1 MGRSDGCCDVD
12 VASLPCEAARA
23 GTPVGSASSSARSEA
38 HGPSRYPSRAY
49 TRSFTRRTRPARAPS
64 VRCRPEGFKLDEGF
78 QDIFPPAPN
87 SMHDDSDA
95 VSADAPASQGGLFF
109 GVSVWA
115 ICQDIGHR
123 AGHLGHPPDCSPRS
137 LDFGRAER
145 MESIET
151 QAPPVPCLHS
161 DRVSRRSS
169 AVRWNAKERR
179 DDRSQQRALA
189 EVRFTRAFPRPIRR
203 VRRRERASARS
214 ANVSIIAIILF
225 YCPAVHP
232 PSMRRGPSS
241 TSLRRSERCDVHR
254 HQSLTSIVLSSA
266 ASAPCWTRRA

>member
-1 MGRSDGCCDVD
+1 MSLHSRVKRRGLEPRSGQR
-12 VASLPCEAARA
+12 AHPRARRR
-23 GTPVGSASSSARSEA
+23 T
-38 HGPSRYPSRAY
+38 GPRD
-49 TRSFTRRTRPARAPS
+49 TRREHAHEGSPAAHARRAHRLFVAGQRVSNSKLLPRLFPARAQ
-64 VRCRPEGFKLDEGF
+64 L
-78 QDIFPPAPN
+78 
-87 SMHDDSDA
+87 DDSDA

-115 ICQDIGHR
+115 IGKDIGHR

-145 MESIET
+145 MESIST

-189 EVRFTRAFPRPIRR
+189 EVRFTRAFPRPLRR
-203 VRRRERASARS
+203 VRWRERASAHS

-225 YCPAVHP
+225 YCRAVHP
-232 PSMRRGPSS
+232 PLVRRGPSS
-241 TSLRRSERCDVHR
+241 TSLRRSERCRVHR
-254 HQSLTSIVLSSA
+254 HQSLTSRVPSSA
-266 ASAPCWTRRA
+266 ASAPFWTRRA

>member
-1 MGRSDGCCDVD
+1 MHTKFHPPHTPGARTVC
-12 VASLPCEAARA
+12 SLPAE
-23 GTPVGSASSSARSEA
+23 GFQ
-38 HGPSRYPSRAY
+38 
-49 TRSFTRRTRPARAPS
+49 TRSF
-64 VRCRPEGFKLDEGF
+64 F
-78 QDIFPPAPN
+78 QDFFPPAPN

-115 ICQDIGHR
+115 IGQDIGHR
-123 AGHLGHPPDCSPRS
+123 AGHLGHPPDRSPRS

-151 QAPPVPCLHS
+151 RAPPVPCLHS

-179 DDRSQQRALA
+179 DDRSQQRALS
-189 EVRFTRAFPRPIRR
+189 EVRFTRAVPCPIRR
-203 VRRRERASARS
+203 VRWRERALAHS

-232 PSMRRGPSS
+232 PVRRGPSMS
-241 TSLRRSERCDVHR
+241 TSLRRSERCRVHR
-254 HQSLTSIVLSSA
+254 HQSLTSRVPSSA

>member
-1 MGRSDGCCDVD
+1 MSLHSRVKRRGLEPRSGQR
-12 VASLPCEAARA
+12 AHPRARRR
-23 GTPVGSASSSARSEA
+23 T
-38 HGPSRYPSRAY
+38 GPRD
-49 TRSFTRRTRPARAPS
+49 TRREHAHEVSPAAHARRAHRLFVAGRRVS
-64 VRCRPEGFKLDEGF
+64 NSSFF
-78 QDIFPPAPN
+78 QDFFPPAPN

-95 VSADAPASQGGLFF
+95 ESADAPASQGGLFF

-115 ICQDIGHR
+115 IGQDIGHR

-179 DDRSQQRALA
+179 DDRSRQRALA

-203 VRRRERASARS
+203 VRRRERASAHS
-214 ANVSIIAIILF
+214 TNVSIIAIILF
-225 YCPAVHP
+225 YCPAVP
-232 PSMRRGPSS
+232 PSVRRGPSS
-241 TSLRRSERCDVHR
+241 TSLRRSERCRVHR
-254 HQSLTSIVLSSA
+254 HQSLTSIVPSSA
-266 ASAPCWTRRA
+266 ASAPFWTRRA

>member
-1 MGRSDGCCDVD
+1 MHTKFHPPHTPG
-12 VASLPCEAARA
+12 ARTVCSMPA
-23 GTPVGSASSSARSEA
+23 EGFQ
-38 HGPSRYPSRAY
+38 
-49 TRSFTRRTRPARAPS
+49 TRSF
-64 VRCRPEGFKLDEGF
+64 F
-78 QDIFPPAPN
+78 QDFFPPAPN

-115 ICQDIGHR
+115 IGQDIGHR

-145 MESIET
+145 MESIER

-179 DDRSQQRALA
+179 DDRSQQRALS
-189 EVRFTRAFPRPIRR
+189 EVRFTRAFPCPIRR
-203 VRRRERASARS
+203 VRWRERASAHL
-214 ANVSIIAIILF
+214 ANVSIIAIHLVLLSRRPPTGATRAID
-225 YCPAVHP
+225 VHVP
-232 PSMRRGPSS
+232 PSIRTMRRPSPPIADL
-241 TSLRRSERCDVHR
+241 TRS
-254 HQSLTSIVLSSA
+254 IFPA